1 MEMIGC
7 DRVTW
12 VFILI
17 VNSIV
22 KVIAKVIL
30 RGGVARLASL
40 GHDRNIFC
48 QPASLNDVSAG

>member
-1 MEMIGC
+1 MIGC
-7 DRVTW
+7 DIVSW

-30 RGGVARLASL
+30 RGGGARLASL